1 MCTLFVLASY
11 ALLCFLNACPGQKT
25 RSILAYTH
33 VFVAGTHVSAVK
45 MIYSGMTCCL
55 RLSEFVGAGIQACLS
70 RPPPPLS
77 LLTIALD
84 NVRKLLTRRD

>member
-1 MCTLFVLASY
+1 
-11 ALLCFLNACPGQKT
+11 
-25 RSILAYTH
+25 
-33 VFVAGTHVSAVK
+33 VSAVK